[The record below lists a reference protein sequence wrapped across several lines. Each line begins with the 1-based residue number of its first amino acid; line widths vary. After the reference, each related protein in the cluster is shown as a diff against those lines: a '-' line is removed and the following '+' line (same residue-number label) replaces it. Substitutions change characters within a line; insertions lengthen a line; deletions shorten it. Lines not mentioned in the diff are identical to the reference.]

1 MFENQPQDSAQRPLK
16 AVPISRLARDGRW
29 SLDAPRTYLVPVLM
43 WFTVGQGR
51 IAIGDAVRGY
61 TANNA
66 IFLPANTQHA
76 CETLGRT
83 QGTALFLGGRE
94 DLVVPSEILHLRLAA
109 LKPQAELNQLV
120 EGFRQDAAST
130 APFADE
136 MLHHRA
142 ALISLWLARQA
153 ALQGQR
159 AFGTRQP
166 GTREPAVSAR
176 PVKTDRGR

>member
-1 MFENQPQDSAQRPLK
+1 MFESQPQDSAQRPLK

-29 SLDAPRTYLVPVLM
+29 SLDAPRSYLVPVLM

-51 IAIGDAVRGY
+51 IAIGDTVRGY

-76 CETLGRT
+76 CEALGRT
-83 QGTALFLGGRE
+83 QGTALFLGARE
-94 DLVVPSEILHLRLAA
+94 DLAVPSEVLHLRLSS

-130 APFADE
+130 APFANE
-136 MLHHRA
+136 ILHHRA
-142 ALISLWLARQA
+142 ALISLWLAQQA

-159 AFGTRQP
+159 AFGAVQP
-166 GTREPAVSAR
+166 AVREPAPSAR
-176 PVKTDRGR
+176 PAKKDRSG